1 MKCTISFRN
10 LDHTPSLDEKI
21 NEKSK
26 KLERF
31 LGPKADIKWV
41 CWVENNNQF
50 AELKV
55 SDGKTNY
62 IAKANSENLYNS
74 LDLVINKITN
84 QIGHTK

>member
-10 LDHTPSLDEKI
+10 LEHTPSLDEKI

-26 KLERF
+26 KLEKY
-31 LGPKADIKWV
+31 LGPTADVKWV
-41 CWVENNNQF
+41 CWVENNDQF

-55 SDGKTNY
+55 NDGKSNY
-62 IAKANSENLYNS
+62 IAKANSENLYNT

-84 QIGHTK
+84 QISHTR